1 MKKDL
6 QFQDEEILLL
16 FHRGKYNKAM
26 KIIMNEYGNDIYGFI
41 LMLTKNEDDANDISQ
56 ETFIKVFKNLGK
68 FKGDSELK
76 TWLISIAKNTTY
88 SFLKS
93 KNYYISQED
102 YELNDNTFKKLE
114 GQNITTNQI
123 NILNRVSSLSL
134 TLKTPIVM
142 YFYTNCS
149 YDEISKIMN
158 VSINTIKAQIRRA
171 KIELSNIYKNKGIKN
186 EL

>member
-1 MKKDL
+1 
-6 QFQDEEILLL
+6 
-16 FHRGKYNKAM
+16 
-26 KIIMNEYGNDIYGFI
+26 
-41 LMLTKNEDDANDISQ
+41 
-56 ETFIKVFKNLGK
+56 
-68 FKGDSELK
+68 
-76 TWLISIAKNTTY
+76 
-88 SFLKS
+88 LKS

-102 YELNDNTFKKLE
+102 HKLNDNTFKKLE
-114 GQNITTNQI
+114 GQNIATNQI